1 MKIITISREF
11 GSGGRELGK
20 RMADI
25 LGYDYYDREIIAKIA
40 EREGLSN
47 GFVNNVINNHEWRN
61 VPVTFRN
68 SFTCAAYQSARVSL
82 IEAEKRVIDGIGE
95 SGHDA
100 IIVGRNSDVYLK
112 KYNPFNIFVCAD
124 MSARVKRCREYGD
137 EARAMSER
145 EIEKQI
151 LRIDK
156 NRAAVHD
163 LASDHPWG
171 ERNAY
176 NLVVNTADWEIK
188 KLAPVV
194 AEFAKKW
201 FGNIQEGS
209 GE

>member
-20 RMADI
+20 RMADL
-25 LGYDYYDREIIAKIA
+25 LGYDYYDREIIAQIA
-40 EREGLSN
+40 EREGYST
-47 GFVNNVINNHEWRN
+47 GFVNNVLNNHEWRN

-82 IEAEKRVIDGIGE
+82 IAAEKQVIDGIGE
-95 SGHDA
+95 SGHNA

-112 KYNPFNIFVCAD
+112 QYNPFNIFVCAD
-124 MSARVKRCREYGD
+124 MPARVKRCREYGK
-137 EARAMSER
+137 EAEAMSDR

-151 LRIDK
+151 IRIDK

-163 LASDHPWG
+163 LASDTPWG
-171 ERNAY
+171 ARDSY
-176 NLVVNTADWEIK
+176 HLIVNTAGWETK

-194 AEFAKKW
+194 ADFAEKW
-201 FGNIQEGS
+201 FENR
-209 GE
+209 